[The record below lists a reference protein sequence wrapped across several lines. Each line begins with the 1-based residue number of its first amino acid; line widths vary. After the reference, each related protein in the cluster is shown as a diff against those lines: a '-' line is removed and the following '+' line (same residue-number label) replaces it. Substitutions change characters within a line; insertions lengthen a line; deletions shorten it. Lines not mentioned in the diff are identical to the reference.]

1 MVIDVVG
8 VDEDVSTF
16 SRQKLSCSVGEESCH
31 GELVRLF
38 RFFSR
43 GLGVDAL
50 VGGKYHGLTFR
61 NASGSSRD
69 TRERTQ
75 RCDGSPGFDVHSIL
89 GSAGSG
95 PGRKIVDIVENKD
108 GVWKPIARSIDHLR
122 EALRQVDQ
130 FSVGASCILWV
141 SILIQVEALEAH
153 LLNALLKVSDEVC
166 KPFPGGRVNNLKETT
181 QFIGSPIALH
191 ECGILPLVPLF
202 ISDAIDS
209 GVSE

>member
-1 MVIDVVG
+1 MPDKVDEVNNQSMGSRGHSPPHCPFLGVFRHAQIVVGNLNVLIQRARERVGYFRNPRIHQDLIVLNEEVVPALEHIHGAVSSLVVIDVVG

-50 VGGKYHGLTFR
+50 VGGKYHGLALR

-108 GVWKPIARSIDHLR
+108 GV
-122 EALRQVDQ
+122 
-130 FSVGASCILWV
+130 
-141 SILIQVEALEAH
+141 
-153 LLNALLKVSDEVC
+153 
-166 KPFPGGRVNNLKETT
+166 
-181 QFIGSPIALH
+181 
-191 ECGILPLVPLF
+191 
-202 ISDAIDS
+202 
-209 GVSE
+209 